1 MSETSKKGAGHEAAD
16 PQSLKQIEEITISLC
31 LQLQVPPKP
40 QSNHHWMV
48 EEWENPSWLTYGF
61 EQHVSELSVDQK
73 GRQPE

>member
-1 MSETSKKGAGHEAAD
+1 MRAGQRKGAGHEAAD
-16 PQSLKQIEEITISLC
+16 PQSLKQIEEIINSLC
-31 LQLQVPPKP
+31 LQLQVRPKP
-40 QSNHHWMV
+40 KSNYHWMV

>member
-16 PQSLKQIEEITISLC
+16 PQSLKQIEEIINSLC
-31 LQLQVPPKP
+31 LQMQVPPKSK
-40 QSNHHWMV
+40 SNYHLMV
-48 EEWENPSWLTYGF
+48 EEWENRSWLTYGF

>member
-1 MSETSKKGAGHEAAD
+1 MSGTSKKGAGHEAAD
-16 PQSLKQIEEITISLC
+16 PQSLKQIEEIINSLC

-40 QSNHHWMV
+40 KSNYHWMV

-61 EQHVSELSVDQK
+61 EQLVSELSVDQK